1 MKKHVWL
8 FFAFLLTV
16 LLTSLPASA
25 TASLTETE
33 APAHRVVRVGFF
45 PFEGYY
51 QLTDTGQRYG
61 PAIRLWLRAAAAYG
75 SAHKLVLCLHR

>member
-33 APAHRVVRVGFF
+33 APAHRVVRVGFS
-45 PFEGYY
+45 PLRAITSSPI
-51 QLTDTGQRYG
+51 QASDT
-61 PAIRLWLRAAAAYG
+61 AMATSCCSLWLCTQTG
-75 SAHKLVLCLHR
+75 PMLTPMM

>member
-61 PAIRLWLRAAAAYG
+61 YG
-75 SAHKLVLCLHR
+75 YELLQLMALHTN